1 MNRTAEQTN
10 NAHATKGERVE
21 QAAVAPSGIAMRIQS
36 RLPRMSQAM
45 AKIAKLLLESPDA
58 PLRLS
63 ITELAE
69 AAGASPATVT
79 RFCRTIGFSGYAPF
93 RVAVASDVGRELA
106 KERWSE
112 DIGRA
117 FGPDDSSTEVM
128 STLLAAHTRSLR
140 ETAEFL
146 DLERIKQIASRIAT
160 CSHVDLYGIGGS
172 ATMAQEMQSRLYRIG
187 INTHYW
193 PEVHSGLTSAALQD
207 EHCVAIAISNTGRTE
222 ETIQM
227 LERAKS
233 AGALTVAVTNN
244 PESPLAQLADEH
256 IATLANEQF
265 LQPDDLSAKHS
276 QLFVLDL
283 LYLLVAQQNFGRTT
297 TTLAVSAQAVA
308 PHRRALRS
316 RRSSREFDHFG
327 TDILTDHPHDLARD
341 KEHA

>member
-1 MNRTAEQTN
+1 VNPTAESTNGDDVASADSASQT
-10 NAHATKGERVE
+10 
-21 QAAVAPSGIAMRIQS
+21 AVAPAGIGMRIQS

-45 AKIAKLLLESPDA
+45 AKIGKLLLDSPDA

-69 AAGASPATVT
+69 TAGTSPATVT

-106 KERWSE
+106 RERWSE

-140 ETAEFL
+140 ETAEFI
-146 DLERIKQIASRIAT
+146 DLERIKQIAERVAT
-160 CSHVDLYGIGGS
+160 CAHVDLYGIGGS
-172 ATMAQEMQSRLYRIG
+172 ATMAEEMQSRLYRIG
-187 INTHYW
+187 INTHFW

-233 AGALTVAVTNN
+233 AGALTVAVTNS

-256 IATLANEQF
+256 IVTLANEQF

-283 LYLLVAQQNFGRTT
+283 LYLLVAQQNFVRTT
-297 TTLAVSAQAVA
+297 TTLSVSAQAVS
-308 PHRRALRS
+308 PHRRPLRS
-316 RRSSREFDHFG
+316 RRTSKDLEQFG
-327 TDILTDHPHDLARD
+327 SEILADVPHD

>member
-1 MNRTAEQTN
+1 MNPTAESLSGDDVARGDSAPRT
-10 NAHATKGERVE
+10 
-21 QAAVAPSGIAMRIQS
+21 AVAPAGIGMRIQS

-45 AKIAKLLLESPDA
+45 AKIAKLLLDSPDA

-106 KERWSE
+106 RERWSE

-140 ETAEFL
+140 ETAEFI
-146 DLERIKQIASRIAT
+146 DLERIKHIAGRVAT
-160 CSHVDLYGIGGS
+160 CAHVDLYGIGGS
-172 ATMAQEMQSRLYRIG
+172 ATMAEEMQSRLYRIG
-187 INTHYW
+187 INSHFW

-233 AGALTVAVTNN
+233 AGALTVAVTNS

-256 IATLANEQF
+256 IVTLANEQF

-297 TTLAVSAQAVA
+297 TMLSVSAQAVS
-308 PHRRALRS
+308 PHRRPLRG
-316 RRSSREFDHFG
+316 RRTAKELEFGSEMF
-327 TDILTDHPHDLARD
+327 TDVPHD

>member
-1 MNRTAEQTN
+1 MNPTAESTNGDDVASADSASQT
-10 NAHATKGERVE
+10 
-21 QAAVAPSGIAMRIQS
+21 AVAPAGIGMRIQS

-45 AKIAKLLLESPDA
+45 AKIGKLLLDSPDA

-69 AAGASPATVT
+69 TAGTSPATVT

-106 KERWSE
+106 RERWSE

-140 ETAEFL
+140 ETAEFI
-146 DLERIKQIASRIAT
+146 DLERIKQIAERVAT
-160 CSHVDLYGIGGS
+160 CAHVDLYGIGGS
-172 ATMAQEMQSRLYRIG
+172 ATMAEEMQSRLYRIG
-187 INTHYW
+187 INTHFW

-233 AGALTVAVTNN
+233 AGALTVAVTNS

-256 IATLANEQF
+256 IVTLANEQF

-297 TTLAVSAQAVA
+297 TTLSVSAQAVS
-308 PHRRALRS
+308 PHRRPLRS
-316 RRSSREFDHFG
+316 RRTSKDLEQFG
-327 TDILTDHPHDLARD
+327 SEILADVPHD